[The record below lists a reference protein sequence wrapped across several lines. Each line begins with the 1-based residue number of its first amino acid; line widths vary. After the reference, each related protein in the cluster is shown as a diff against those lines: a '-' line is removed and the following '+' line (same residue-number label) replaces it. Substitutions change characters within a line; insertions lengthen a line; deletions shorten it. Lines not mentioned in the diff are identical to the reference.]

1 MNKKRIGRYAPDAK
15 TEAFPLVFFSFF
27 LIRHRG
33 VAHLIFF
40 FKVLRL
46 GVALSNYFFKVL
58 RGMVALWDFF
68 LNVLQSAIKD
78 VSTGFF
84 IFFKSSSQNV

>member
-1 MNKKRIGRYAPDAK
+1 LAW
-15 TEAFPLVFFSFF
+15 LS
-27 LIRHRG
+27 G

-68 LNVLQSAIKD
+68 LNVLQSAKMYKQD
-78 VSTGFF
+78 FLFF
-84 IFFKSSSQNV
+84 SKVPSKMFDKN